1 MKLFK
6 INYTIIRNINKS
18 LKNTIFLIFSR
29 HQGHDFFVKQRS
41 WSGYLKRFMPR
52 LVASLGIFL
61 TILAG
66 YLLTYSLF
74 FNNLNIS
81 KMGQASGG
89 KPMDFRYDGVAYFHG
104 TALLTH
110 SNWELS
116 YFAPRILGLADGK
129 LEFFVEVPQV
139 KINRSNEQI
148 GNLVVFHREKKN
160 KDEEIIP
167 IYANHLQR
175 FKVDW
180 QPKLQHN
187 NNLVVRYRAKED
199 YKESTIHFAAVVSD
213 IDLFLPTLLTLGL
226 GVTSILISTQWN
238 GRRERG
244 VMMKRTLVLLL
255 ITGVAFYAH
264 SGAFI
269 SQEFFTQS
277 DNRVISGMARQLD
290 HLLEHGFFRETNYRG
305 AGAAILPLGTYLVEG
320 NRLAL
325 QRFFQDIYPT
335 SGYLAFVLFTG
346 SILFLGDTLW
356 RLEGR
361 AIGITFMVL
370 AVTFFPFI
378 ADLYSPDADAM
389 LLFLFPFFTAFLLR
403 TCYGIG
409 YTWSNWTG
417 MLLTFFIMGLTKVT
431 PIFLAIVAPTIVLFP
446 FKFSRARKIV
456 LTYAVM
462 SFMLTAVFVA
472 GVKTSDILEHPERN
486 VGIEGE
492 AFQDTVIWH
501 MLWAANGVFD
511 HHSAHGF
518 TKSARL
524 RNERVSQATGLPPD
538 ETYIRHAKSATDELY
553 KPAWIQAFKERPGYF
568 YSTAFLRFYNH
579 GLRFFRYTYG
589 GDSSGVW
596 QPWLKDGFQTSANGV
611 ESELI
616 SEEEVFKLTQERKAI
631 RYSEAWKVSPLV
643 LNAKITQGDMTRLT
657 DLVLLVL
664 AFAGMLS
671 VRYRGFAVFLI
682 LCALAQIVFA
692 SFVHGI
698 NRYFMFCSTAL
709 LIGLAISLC
718 SMTKIILSRETF
730 KK

>member
-1 MKLFK
+1 M
-6 INYTIIRNINKS
+6 
-18 LKNTIFLIFSR
+18 R
-29 HQGHDFFVKQRS
+29 H
-41 WSGYLKRFMPR
+41 
-52 LVASLGIFL
+52 
-61 TILAG
+61 
-66 YLLTYSLF
+66 
-74 FNNLNIS
+74 
-81 KMGQASGG
+81 
-89 KPMDFRYDGVAYFHG
+89 
-104 TALLTH
+104 
-110 SNWELS
+110 
-116 YFAPRILGLADGK
+116 
-129 LEFFVEVPQV
+129 
-139 KINRSNEQI
+139 
-148 GNLVVFHREKKN
+148 
-160 KDEEIIP
+160 
-167 IYANHLQR
+167 
-175 FKVDW
+175 
-180 QPKLQHN
+180 
-187 NNLVVRYRAKED
+187 
-199 YKESTIHFAAVVSD
+199 
-213 IDLFLPTLLTLGL
+213 
-226 GVTSILISTQWN
+226 
-238 GRRERG
+238 
-244 VMMKRTLVLLL
+244 TLVLLL

-290 HLLEHGFFRETNYRG
+290 HLIEHGSLIEGSYRG
-305 AGAAILPLGTYLVEG
+305 AGAAILPLITYIVEG

-325 QRFFQDIYPT
+325 QRLFQDIYPT

-389 LLFLFPFFTAFLLR
+389 FLFLFPFFTAFLLR
-403 TCYGIG
+403 SRYGIG
-409 YTWSNWTG
+409 YTWSNWAG
-417 MLLTFFIMGLTKVT
+417 MLLTFFIMGLIKVT

-518 TKSARL
+518 TGSGSL
-524 RNERVSQATGLPPD
+524 RNERVSESTGLPNQN
-538 ETYIRHAKSATDELY
+538 YIRHAKSATEELY
-553 KPAWIQAFKERPGYF
+553 KPAVVQAFKERPGYF

-579 GLRFFRYTYG
+579 GLRFFRYTVR
-589 GDSSGVW
+589 DSAW
-596 QPWLKDGFQTSANGV
+596 EPWLEDGFKASEDGV
-611 ESELI
+611 IESELI
-616 SEEEVFKLTQERKAI
+616 SGEEVFKLTQERKAI
-631 RYSEAWKVSPLV
+631 RYGEAWKVSPLI

-657 DLVLLVL
+657 DLVLLVF

-671 VRYRGFAVFLI
+671 TRYRGFAVFLI

-709 LIGLAISLC
+709 LIGLAIFLYRIGLLIFIN
-718 SMTKIILSRETF
+718 KNNNQ
-730 KK
+730 